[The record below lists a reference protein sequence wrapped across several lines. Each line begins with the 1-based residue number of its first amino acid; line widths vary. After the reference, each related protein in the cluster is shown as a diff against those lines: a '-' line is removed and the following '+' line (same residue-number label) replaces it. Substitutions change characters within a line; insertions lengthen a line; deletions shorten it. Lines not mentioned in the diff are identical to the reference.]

1 MPSYYSFL
9 VEKSSVYSP
18 KANSILI
25 TRDTEML
32 NFVMS
37 YYIAHF
43 IFPISLKSMLQGL
56 NLLLDMDSFQHITKW
71 SIMMDLQI
79 CNGLSSVTP
88 GVP

>member
-1 MPSYYSFL
+1 MPGYYSFL
-9 VEKSSVYSP
+9 VEKSSVYSLSFGP

-32 NFVMS
+32 NFLKS

-56 NLLLDMDSFQHITKW
+56 NLRLGQNEVHMDSFPTHHKVVHN
-71 SIMMDLQI
+71 SGSPNL
-79 CNGLSSVTP
+79 
-88 GVP
+88 